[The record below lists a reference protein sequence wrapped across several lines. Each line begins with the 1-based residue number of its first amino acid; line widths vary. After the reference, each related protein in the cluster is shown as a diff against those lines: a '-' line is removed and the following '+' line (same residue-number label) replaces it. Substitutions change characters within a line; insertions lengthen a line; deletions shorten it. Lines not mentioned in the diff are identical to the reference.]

1 MFEGELPKNA
11 FKVNLCMGEYE
22 DYLDRLDR
30 RIYLTREISD
40 DIIDSSMDSGLSLS
54 TIIVDAIIAYNRAD
68 VGLAKKD
75 RAPIRLYIN
84 SPGGN
89 IMDGFAIVGAIKT
102 SKTPVYTIN
111 IGQWASMAFLV
122 GISGHKRFSLP
133 DMTFLMHD
141 GSNFVIGSTNKVQDQ
156 MDFNRRYEKEVIR
169 AHVLEC
175 GKMSAEEYDSRVRE
189 EVYMLPSDAL
199 KYGFIDKI
207 VKSLDEVI

>member
-30 RIYLTREISD
+30 RIYLTGEISD
-40 DIIDSSMDSGLSLS
+40 DVFDSGMDSGLSLS
-54 TIIVDAIIAYNRAD
+54 TVIVDAIIAYNRAD